1 MLEINV
7 GEVFN
12 RLVAQMDR
20 IVIGYPVVKRLS
32 IAAIL
37 ADQHVLLEG
46 LPGTAKSLF
55 VEVFQRAVRGGAGK
69 RIQMTA
75 DMKPMDIVGTEVY
88 NPGLGKFVIK
98 RGPICDKNFVLVD
111 EINRTPPKTL
121 SSILSAMQERRV
133 VIGDEDIALP
143 DPFFVMATQN
153 PIEQEGVFDLPE
165 ATIDRFGMK
174 LVVPYATFDDEVQIL
189 MTEALRS
196 RDPQNVI
203 EPVVSTQEL
212 VAMRDA
218 IKKVYTS
225 EAALRYIVS
234 LTRATRPGDDS
245 HKSVAAKDKNFGKLI
260 QTGASVRAEFAMTS
274 LAQVLAALK
283 GRSYILPEDIQ
294 EVVPPVLRH
303 RIIMKFEAV
312 TDGITSD
319 VAVESI
325 LKNVTPHQDLNVYAP
340 ESAK

>member
-212 VAMRDA
+212 VAMREA

-245 HKSVAAKDKNFGKLI
+245 HKAVATKDKNFGKLI